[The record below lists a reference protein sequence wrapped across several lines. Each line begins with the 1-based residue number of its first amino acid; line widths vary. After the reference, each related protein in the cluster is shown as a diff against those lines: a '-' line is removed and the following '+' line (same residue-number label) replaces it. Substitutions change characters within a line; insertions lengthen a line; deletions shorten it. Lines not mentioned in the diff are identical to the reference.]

1 MRRRRSSS
9 NTERAKNSEKG
20 RIFYDI
26 TGIKEISGTNG
37 KYVAP
42 LARSSSA
49 SGDFAANVAQSSD
62 DVKPQNAS
70 SIGVDTD
77 NPIYQAGIEEA
88 DYGEALPD
96 GYSEYDIVQEM
107 LSDARGTMNDFKGN
121 TKLKAE
127 LDEEVRQQLGER
139 RTGTGERR
147 TALSRASRRSE
158 PNFRQNNKNGV
169 FLPRKW

>member
-1 MRRRRSSS
+1 MHTHRDHAETLPF
-9 NTERAKNSEKG
+9 NTPAS
-20 RIFYDI
+20 I
-26 TGIKEISGTNG
+26 T
-37 KYVAP
+37 VAD
-42 LARSSSA
+42 LI
-49 SGDFAANVAQSSD
+49 D
-62 DVKPQNAS
+62 DVKSTHRSILSQNALEHFNEERPKDGYWTNRVLFS
-70 SIGVDTD
+70 QLGLDTD
-77 NPIYQAGIEEA
+77 NPIYRSGVEEA
-88 DYGEALPD
+88 DYAEALPD

-107 LSDARGTMNDFKGN
+107 LSDARGAMNDFKGN

-127 LDEEVRQQLGER
+127 LDEEVRQQIGER

>member
-1 MRRRRSSS
+1 MRPLGVQFPSGNLKLGSVGS
-9 NTERAKNSEKG
+9 ITYNADSVNIVGKTIYELTGTNDPNAEKRASKNSQL
-20 RIFYDI
+20 
-26 TGIKEISGTNG
+26 N
-37 KYVAP
+37 
-42 LARSSSA
+42 
-49 SGDFAANVAQSSD
+49 
-62 DVKPQNAS
+62 
-70 SIGVDTD
+70 VDTD
-77 NPIYQAGIEEA
+77 NPIYRSGVEEA

-127 LDEEVRQQLGER
+127 LDEEVRQQIGER
-139 RTGTGERR
+139 RTRTGERR